1 MKGEAQRERI
11 RQIMSGV
18 LEIDPDAIN
27 DRATPEDVARWDSLN
42 HLRLISALE
51 DAFGISF
58 TTREASGIDSFEK
71 IVSAVESKD

>member
-1 MKGEAQRERI
+1 MKGDAQRERI
-11 RQIMSGV
+11 RKIMSGV
-18 LEIDPDAIN
+18 LEVDPGTIGDH
-27 DRATPEDVARWDSLN
+27 ATPENVARWDSLN

-71 IVSAVESKD
+71 IVSAVEKKD